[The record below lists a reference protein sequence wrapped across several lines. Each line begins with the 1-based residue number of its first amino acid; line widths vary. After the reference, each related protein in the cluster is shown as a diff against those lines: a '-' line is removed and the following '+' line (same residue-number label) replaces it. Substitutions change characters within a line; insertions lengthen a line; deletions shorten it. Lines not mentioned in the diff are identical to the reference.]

1 MVHKAE
7 DEALDAYLNDKV
19 FANMEGTTLE
29 PDAADVEGY
38 RAFLAAFKRANEAEL
53 ACERAFA

>member
-1 MVHKAE
+1 
-7 DEALDAYLNDKV
+7 
-19 FANMEGTTLE
+19 MEGTTLE